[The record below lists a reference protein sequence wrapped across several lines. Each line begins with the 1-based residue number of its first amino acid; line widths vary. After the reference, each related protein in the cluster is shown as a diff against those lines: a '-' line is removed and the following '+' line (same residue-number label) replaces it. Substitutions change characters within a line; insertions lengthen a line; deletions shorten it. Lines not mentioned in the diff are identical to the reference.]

1 VEPAVVP
8 VARAA
13 AGAPAVPSSRLLPI
27 LFGSA
32 IFWSAALLFWV
43 EPLVSKQLLPLLGGS
58 PGVWNTCLVFFQA
71 MLLAGYAFAHAITR
85 LDRRRALL
93 AYLAVL
99 ALAAAALAAGIAGPA
114 IRREPGTVSPIPW
127 VLLTLVTSIGLPF
140 FALAATG
147 PTLQRWFSLTAHP
160 SAADPYFLYAAS
172 NLGSMLGL
180 LAFPLVLEPLVT
192 SSRQTGEWSA
202 GFLLLLALAAA
213 CAAAAMRWPR
223 AEAPPVAG
231 ADATDGRLA
240 QASKGTAGPNGDAAA
255 SDTWVGDAGAGVPAA
270 RTAEPPRGATPARA
284 RFRDMPATGEA
295 LGTAVATA
303 PTWLQRTRW
312 LFLAFVPSS
321 LLLGVTTYMS
331 TDVAAVPLLWILPLA
346 LYLATFTLV
355 FARRPPIPHRLAVLA
370 APVVVALWLADV
382 HVRWDL
388 PFWSV
393 LLVQLV
399 VLFVSALACHGELA
413 RTRPPAR
420 YLTGFYLWVSLGGV
434 LGGAFNALLAPML
447 FTGTVEYPLAILLAL
462 LALPARP
469 RRLPR
474 PVSLALDV
482 AVPAAA
488 WGLAAL
494 LLHTLGPKGD
504 WWEGGSVAAAAL
516 VALPFAG
523 RPLRVAL
530 ALAAV
535 YVTGAAAD
543 RDTAK
548 VLYAHRDFYGRIR
561 VLAIAGGAGHEL
573 LHGTTL
579 HGKQNLLS
587 GYRRIPLTYYSRHGP
602 VGQAFEAM
610 QTRVDRTG
618 RAAHV
623 AVVGLGAGTLAAYAR
638 PRESWTFYDI
648 NPAVVRIARDP
659 RYFTYVTDAAVRP
672 GVVLGDARLRL
683 RSAPPFGYDLIALDA
698 FSSDAVPVHLLTRE
712 AIALYLR
719 KLAPGGL
726 LLFNISNRF
735 LNLEPVLAA
744 GARDLGLAAW
754 YRDDE
759 DLSTTDLHMGFD
771 RSEWVVLARDS
782 ASLGEIPIDMRWA
795 KLPATRLRAWTDDFS
810 GLVPII
816 EW

>member
-1 VEPAVVP
+1 MEPAVVP

-13 AGAPAVPSSRLLPI
+13 ARAPALRSSRFLPV

-32 IFWSAALLFWV
+32 IGWSAALLFWV

-71 MLLAGYAFAHAITR
+71 MLLAGYAYAHAIAR

-99 ALAAAALAAGIAGPA
+99 GLAAAALVAGVAGPA
-114 IRREPGTVSPIPW
+114 IRREPGTMPPIPW
-127 VLLTLVTSIGLPF
+127 VLLTLLTSIGLPF

-192 SSRQTGEWSA
+192 SSRQTGEWTA

-223 AEAPPVAG
+223 ASVPPPEA
-231 ADATDGRLA
+231 AD
-240 QASKGTAGPNGDAAA
+240 
-255 SDTWVGDAGAGVPAA
+255 GAGVATDRAAQPA
-270 RTAEPPRGATPARA
+270 RGATPVIARV
-284 RFRDMPATGEA
+284 RQTSATGAA
-295 LGTAVATA
+295 LGTDVATA
-303 PTWLQRTRW
+303 PTRLQRLRW

-355 FARRPPIPHRLAVLA
+355 FARRPPIPHRLVVLA
-370 APVVVALWLADV
+370 APVVVALWLVDV

-399 VLFVSALACHGELA
+399 VLFVAALACHGELA

-434 LGGAFNALLAPML
+434 LGGAFNALLAPVL
-447 FTGTVEYPLAILLAL
+447 FTGTAEYPLAILLAL

-469 RRLPR
+469 RRLSR

-482 AVPAAA
+482 AVPAAV

-494 LLHTLGPKGD
+494 LIHTLGPKGD

-516 VALPFAG
+516 AALPFAG

-548 VLYAHRDFYGRIR
+548 LLYSHRDFYGRIR

-579 HGKQNLLS
+579 HGKQNLLA
-587 GYRRIPLTYYSRHGP
+587 GYGRIPLTYYSRHGP

-610 QTRVDRTG
+610 QTRVDRAG
-618 RAAHV
+618 RTARV

-648 NPAVVRIARDP
+648 NAAVVRIARDP
-659 RYFTYVTDAAVRP
+659 RYFTYLTDAPVRP
-672 GVVLGDARLRL
+672 GIVLGDARLSL
-683 RSAPPFGYDLIALDA
+683 RSAPPFGYELIALDA

-744 GARDLGLAAW
+744 GARDLGLVAW

-759 DLSTTDLHMGFD
+759 DLSTTDLRMGFD

-795 KLPATRLRAWTDDFS
+795 RLPATRLRAWTDDFS